1 MAKFTKRSAK
11 DLEKMAGFRKRTTKD
26 LEWITSTM
34 KALEQRVGRLDAER
48 SALADRLEEIAARAE
63 AIDVRLTT
71 VSTELARQIDELG
84 SEVNRDDPSGV
95 DSDAVAEIFTELRD
109 GQTRLANE
117 QARYQ
122 IAFRQDLANLVEQ
135 LRRS

>member
-34 KALEQRVGRLDAER
+34 KTLEQRVGRLDDER
-48 SALADRLEEIAARAE
+48 SALADKLQEIADRAE
-63 AIDVRLTT
+63 AVDVRLTT

-84 SEVNRDDPSGV
+84 SEVNRDNPAGV
-95 DSDAVAEIFTELRD
+95 DSDAITEIFTELRD

>member
-34 KALEQRVGRLDAER
+34 KSLEQRVGRLDAER
-48 SALADRLEEIAARAE
+48 SELADRLQEIADRAE

-71 VSTELARQIDELG
+71 VSTEIARQIDELG
-84 SEVNRDDPSGV
+84 NEVSRDDSAGV

>member
-1 MAKFTKRSAK
+1 MPKFMKLSVK

-34 KALEQRVGRLDAER
+34 KALEQRVGQLDAER
-48 SALADRLEEIAARAE
+48 SSLADRLEEIAARAE
-63 AIDVRLTT
+63 AVDVRLTT
-71 VSTELARQIDELG
+71 VSTELARQLDELG
-84 SEVNRDDPSGV
+84 GELAGGESTGLDDTVEEV
-95 DSDAVAEIFTELRD
+95 FTELRE

>member
-48 SALADRLEEIAARAE
+48 SSLADRLEEIAARAE

-71 VSTELARQIDELG
+71 VSTELARQLDELG
-84 SEVNRDDPSGV
+84 SELTGGESTGLDDTV
-95 DSDAVAEIFTELRD
+95 EEIFTELRE

>member
-48 SALADRLEEIAARAE
+48 SSLADRLEEIAARAE
-63 AIDVRLTT
+63 AVDVRLTT
-71 VSTELARQIDELG
+71 VSTELARQLDELG
-84 SEVNRDDPSGV
+84 SELTGGESTGLDDTV
-95 DSDAVAEIFTELRD
+95 EEIFTELRE

>member
-1 MAKFTKRSAK
+1 MPKFMKLSVK

-48 SALADRLEEIAARAE
+48 SSLADRLEEIAARAE
-63 AIDVRLTT
+63 AIDIRLTT
-71 VSTELARQIDELG
+71 VSTELARQLDELG
-84 SEVNRDDPSGV
+84 SEVNRDDSTGV

-109 GQTRLANE
+109 GQARLANE